1 MPTPA
6 PPARQPEAVLEQAE
20 PAPAVRGPGALG
32 GVSASEGRDLSAK
45 LCIRTKKP
53 EQSEL
58 WAENE
63 LSNRNGAK

>member
-6 PPARQPEAVLEQAE
+6 PPARQPDAVLEQAE
-20 PAPAVRGPGALG
+20 PPPVVRGPGALG

-45 LCIRTKKP
+45 LCIHTKKP
-53 EQSEL
+53 GQSEL
-58 WAENE
+58 CAENE